1 MNNLIKVLAPIFF
14 VAAFSSCAET
24 AFRPMPAPNPWAD
37 DYRAVSSIDNNDK
50 WGTYNVHDPAVCLV
64 GDTFY
69 MYSTDAI
76 FVDTAAHTRMR
87 PKGFVQMRKSAD
99 LVNWQFAGWAFPEI
113 PAEAVEW
120 VRSNNNGHG
129 AHNVWAPY
137 MVDMH
142 DGTFHLY
149 YCVSAFGKNS
159 SYIGLAEAP
168 SPLGPWKHVAPAVKT
183 NSDTPTNAIDPSV
196 ITTSDGRCFM
206 HYGSYFGGLN
216 CLELNP
222 ATGLPT
228 VEGDLG
234 SKTASRA
241 NYRHDN
247 IEAPEIIFNPDNG
260 FYYLFLSYDPLMT
273 TYNVRVGRS
282 RSAKGPFTDMHGR
295 QLADSTENFPI
306 LTAPYRFEGH
316 SGWVGTG
323 HCGVFTDADGN
334 FFMAHQGRL
343 ASAPD
348 MMVLHV
354 RRMFFTPDGWPMV
367 SPERYAAVRERFFKP
382 ADIEGEWE
390 IMRLFEPRA
399 DRSGSASALLS
410 ECDLL
415 DGDGNGSQRF
425 TLCQN
430 GKIEPGEG
438 SWHFDS
444 GKQTLSIAF
453 GDDRIDDIAV
463 FAGHDWEREH
473 DTALLTGLDRSGR
486 ALWGKRVK

>member
-183 NSDTPTNAIDPSV
+183 NSGTPTNAIDPSV

-241 NYRHDN
+241 NYRRDN

-282 RSAKGPFTDMHGR
+282 RSAEGPFTDMHGR

>member
-1 MNNLIKVLAPIFF
+1 MNNLIKVLTPIFF

-37 DYRAVSSIDNNDK
+37 DYRTVSSIDNNDK

-168 SPLGPWKHVAPAVKT
+168 SPLGPWKHVGPAVKT

-241 NYRHDN
+241 NYRRDN
-247 IEAPEIIFNPDNG
+247 IEAPEIIFNSDNG

-282 RSAKGPFTDMHGR
+282 RSAEGPFTDMHGR

-382 ADIEGEWE
+382 ADLEGEWE

-399 DRSGSASALLS
+399 DRSSSASALLS

-415 DGDGNGSQRF
+415 DGDGNSSQRF
-425 TLCQN
+425 TLCTN